1 MLLGKVRTAM
11 RWLTSRSKGH
21 VLSPSDTTSITVNG
35 QIKQVPVIDILKS
48 KHPSLHSPHS
58 STLLSPP
65 SPLPLFEDL
74 DVTGTHISLIARRL
88 QGSAG
93 PGGCDSSHWQ
103 NILLR
108 YGSHS
113 RLLCDSIAS
122 LTQSL
127 SNSLVDWSHIQ
138 ALLANCLI
146 ALPV

>member
-1 MLLGKVRTAM
+1 MLLGKVRAAM

-21 VLSPSDTTSITVNG
+21 VLSPSDYTSITVNG

-48 KHPSLHSPHS
+48 KHPFLHPPHS

-65 SPLPLFEDL
+65 SPLLLFEDL
-74 DVTGTHISLIARRL
+74 NVTGTHLALIARRL

-113 RLLCDSIAS
+113 RLLCDSIAGLTRS
-122 LTQSL
+122 L
-127 SNSLVDWSHIQ
+127 
-138 ALLANCLI
+138 
-146 ALPV
+146 